1 MKRHFNNCLLIILT
15 LCLSSCVQIDKSI
28 LYHKGY
34 NIGVNKNFRLDGF
47 YSDTIS
53 RPVFKTKSFSKIK
66 PIFLYS
72 DGSALILETIKDID
86 ALKTLIQ
93 LKDQYG
99 TWGNYKISNDT
110 LTIETFLCK
119 RTGDSFNRYLDIGL
133 IKKDKIV
140 FVYQID
146 NKGTMTGQTL
156 GTVYFNL
163 LDCKPDS
170 SLNWVRKKIERR
182 QQNSR

>member
-93 LKDQYG
+93 LKQHK
-99 TWGNYKISNDT
+99 TITAT
-110 LTIETFLCK
+110 LTNCLNANLYVAFPLVTIPKVVVNIIENNTPFK
-119 RTGDSFNRYLDIGL
+119 SPS
-133 IKKDKIV
+133 KIPCA
-140 FVYQID
+140 
-146 NKGTMTGQTL
+146 TL
-156 GTVYFNL
+156 ALQMFSKSQCMIVL
-163 LDCKPDS
+163 K
-170 SLNWVRKKIERR
+170 
-182 QQNSR
+182 